1 MSVYGDMLA
10 FFPEQ
15 MRSFPYFSM
24 KPLTVASYE
33 PRVSLG
39 TVRGVFQ
46 YVKRGDLKEENEA
59 LADVDV
65 PTLWTRKK
73 LDVGNFIEVE
83 DTVFRISSNYP
94 WKFEAGFYC
103 FTLETVVGNTDQQT
117 AHPFVDFGQN
127 SYD

>member
-1 MSVYGDMLA
+1 MSVYGDMLS

-24 KPLTVASYE
+24 KPLTVAAYE
-33 PRVSLG
+33 PRVLLG

-65 PTLWTRKK
+65 PTIWTRKK
-73 LDVGNFIEVE
+73 LEVGNFIEVE

-117 AHPFVDFGQN
+117 PHPFVDFGQN